1 MERQKEKKKHVAV
14 MLACTRLKPLLL
26 QGKHRDTLK
35 TQCPC
40 FGEHTK
46 KQHNTDI
53 MFCLLVVLLQLIHS
67 CESPTFIDIFKDNL
81 DFYQWD
87 IGDASV

>member
-1 MERQKEKKKHVAV
+1 MWWAAILERQKEKKKHVAV

-26 QGKHRDTLK
+26 QGKHR
-35 TQCPC
+35 
-40 FGEHTK
+40 EHTK